1 MYFRKVLE
9 CHGLFHCQN
18 HEAYCKLAALLLRV
32 VVLWTVD
39 LFASPSCSRIQI
51 EEAFSSSHSLMLLK
65 VRSCARFWI
74 ELYREM
80 QRCEK
85 ATSLHVW

>member
-1 MYFRKVLE
+1 MKRTVSWL
-9 CHGLFHCQN
+9 H
-18 HEAYCKLAALLLRV
+18 YCLLCTVDRG
-32 VVLWTVD
+32 TVD
-39 LFASPSCSRIQI
+39 LFATPSCRRIQT

-85 ATSLHVW
+85 AASLHVW